1 MTPRFHVIAGV
12 LVVLAELATPTAV
25 IAQDVTRFAVELEVG
40 PVWQSSNDVQIPND
54 ADGTRF
60 SLVDLAG
67 YGPWPAGRLYL
78 TWNINERHGLRALAA
93 PLSFTET
100 GILQE
105 PVDFAGAS
113 YLPGVPTEAT
123 YQFDSWRLTYRYRF
137 HDGDRWTWWV
147 GATAKI
153 RDAKIELQ
161 QGDVTSRDT
170 DLGFVPL
177 LHLAADWRLSERW
190 HLLLDLD
197 ALAGGP
203 GRAEDFAAKLV
214 YDVNDRWS
222 ITAGYRT
229 VEGGA
234 DTDDVYAFAWFHYAV
249 VSGIYRF

>member
-25 IAQDVTRFAVELEVG
+25 IAQDVTRFAVELELG

-161 QGDVTSRDT
+161 QGDVTSQDT

-177 LHLAADWRLSERW
+177 LHLAADWRLAERW

-203 GRAEDFAAKLV
+203 GRAEDFAAKLA
-214 YDVNDRWS
+214 YDLNDRWS

>member
-203 GRAEDFAAKLV
+203 GRAEDFAAKLA

>member
-203 GRAEDFAAKLV
+203 GRAEDFATKLA

>member
-1 MTPRFHVIAGV
+1 M
-12 LVVLAELATPTAV
+12 LAALGLAVAPAV
-25 IAQDVTRFAVELEVG
+25 FAQEPTRFAVELELG

-203 GRAEDFAAKLV
+203 GRAEDFAAKLA

>member
-1 MTPRFHVIAGV
+1 MKFDRYAWKAGMIAALG
-12 LVVLAELATPTAV
+12 LALSPAAFG
-25 IAQDVTRFAVELEVG
+25 QDATRFAVELEAG

-105 PVDFAGAS
+105 PVDFAGAT

-123 YQFDSWRLTYRYRF
+123 YQFDSYRLTYRYRL
-137 HDGDRWTWWV
+137 HSGDRWTWWI
-147 GATAKI
+147 GGTAKV

-161 QGDVTSRDT
+161 QGGVTSQDT

-177 LHLAADWRLSERW
+177 LHLAADWRLAERW
-190 HLLLDLD
+190 RLVLDLD

-203 GRAEDFAAKLV
+203 GRAEDFAAKLA
-214 YDVNDRWS
+214 YDLNDRWL

-234 DTDDVYAFAWFHYAV
+234 DTDDVYSFGWFHYAV